1 MKFAQRLKEL
11 RIENKMTQSQLAKLI
26 GVHQS
31 MIVRW
36 ESGECEPTV
45 SNLFKLSETF
55 DCSVDYLIGK
65 TDI

>member
-1 MKFAQRLKEL
+1 MR
-11 RIENKMTQSQLAKLI
+11 NDSKMTQSQLAKLI

-45 SNLFKLSETF
+45 SNLFKLSEVF
-55 DCSVDYLIGK
+55 NCSADYLIGK